1 MEGNDR
7 LVDLLRDS
15 DLRLLAAAGDGGVG
29 VDRLRR
35 SPELVEAL
43 LERRELFDSL
53 FASPERD
60 PLLLAS
66 PFLVFSV
73 LVGRVASDLERTTY
87 VEEWL
92 EVGHAVPNKEFLT
105 GVFQSL
111 PVFDVSSLRD
121 FLAVRRR
128 RVFLAAVLTSF
139 TRVTSGTTW
148 QRTARG
154 WRRRRYSDLDPLRLA
169 QLLEAVSPGQR
180 PAVTRRLGDLALFLS
195 GVFPEHAARHP
206 LQPRDVDVLQRLLG
220 GPGPGE
226 VVRSS
231 APEKGLWLLEW
242 LGRRAYRL
250 TAEWSPAEQPDLVEV
265 AEAFGRAR
273 RVLNLVTSRY
283 LYPSR
288 ERWFPAG
295 NA

>member
-1 MEGNDR
+1 MVLMDGAIRQPMEANDKY
-7 LVDLLRDS
+7 VHLLRDS
-15 DLRLLAAAGDGGVG
+15 DLRLLAAAADRGVG
-29 VDRLRR
+29 LDRLRH
-35 SPELVEAL
+35 SPELVESL
-43 LERRELFDSL
+43 LERRELFESL
-53 FASPERD
+53 FGSPERD
-60 PLLLAS
+60 PFLVAS

-73 LVGRVASDLERTTY
+73 LVGRVASDLERSSY

-92 EVGHAVPNKEFLT
+92 GP
-105 GVFQSL
+105 GRSL
-111 PVFDVSSLRD
+111 PVFDVASLRD
-121 FLAVRRR
+121 FLAGRQRRA
-128 RVFLAAVLTSF
+128 FLAVVLASF

-148 QRTARG
+148 QRTGRG

-169 QLLEAVSPGQR
+169 ELLEAVSPGQR
-180 PAVTRRLGDLALFLS
+180 AAVTRRLGDLALFLS

-226 VVRSS
+226 MIRSS

-242 LGRRAYRL
+242 LGRRAYNL
-250 TAEWSPAEQPDLVEV
+250 TVELSPASASDLVEV
-265 AEAFGRAR
+265 AEAFGRGR

-288 ERWFPAG
+288 ERWFPATEG
-295 NA
+295 